1 MKRSRLSYGTIL
13 ATTASLLLLNII
25 FVLIFRKNISISTYS
40 LPPIALGVLV
50 LINGVLACILKH
62 KGNFLVI
69 RKHRGMLF
77 YLKDRTLTDSYEK
90 EFRMM
95 LLIYCAAIPFYIPII
110 CFASNW
116 ADTLW
121 TLLVFIVPQGIF
133 IAHEI
138 RKTIQDVKIQ
148 KEREKERIE
157 QERREELG
165 YLK

>member
-1 MKRSRLSYGTIL
+1 
-13 ATTASLLLLNII
+13 
-25 FVLIFRKNISISTYS
+25 
-40 LPPIALGVLV
+40 
-50 LINGVLACILKH
+50 
-62 KGNFLVI
+62 
-69 RKHRGMLF
+69 MLF
-77 YLKDRTLTDSYEK
+77 YLKDRTLTDGYEK